1 MKKADLHLFWIATI
15 RDFSHEIPTLLAKN
29 SRYLSDSEGP
39 AFAPTLQI
47 QREPSPSSTTRPEP
61 ILTVILR
68 RRCRSMLFRLAHDFL
83 GIDDTC
89 GLHVTWLKR
98 FK

>member
-39 AFAPTLQI
+39 AFASDT
-47 QREPSPSSTTRPEP
+47 SNTTRTFP
-61 ILTVILR
+61 IV
-68 RRCRSMLFRLAHDFL
+68 HDSTRTDFDRHL
-83 GIDDTC
+83 EEK
-89 GLHVTWLKR
+89 V
-98 FK
+98 